1 MKNPKIDLGITSI
14 VSRFSLFLVT
24 VSSFITI
31 ASLAQRIEFLIP
43 IQEVAGSSPA
53 RGTSLSSNREDAAL
67 SQRRCGFEPRRG
79 YFAHVAY
86 CCVCCGDFSVVTF
99 LHGLGWVWFSSL
111 FPYLGSWSCFAPL
124 AQLVEQETLNLR
136 VVGSSPTGRTLC
148 SFGMLAT
155 RFVFKACRAL
165 RLS

>member
-67 SQRRCGFEPRRG
+67 SQRRCGFESRRG
-79 YFAHVAY
+79 YVHAWRFVA
-86 CCVCCGDFSVVTF
+86 CVYGSFSVVT
-99 LHGLGWVWFSSL
+99 LHG
-111 FPYLGSWSCFAPL
+111 
-124 AQLVEQETLNLR
+124 
-136 VVGSSPTGRTLC
+136 
-148 SFGMLAT
+148 
-155 RFVFKACRAL
+155 
-165 RLS
+165 